1 MRIYDLHFYK
11 AVLYGSLKLRYPITS
26 RASVLRPR
34 GAAPAGAR
42 AASYGKVAVAY
53 IPLREPAPR
62 AARRGAR
69 RGATTVRRSDASRA
83 SVVHGLWVQVVGTL

>member
-1 MRIYDLHFYK
+1 M
-11 AVLYGSLKLRYPITS
+11 
-26 RASVLRPR
+26 LRPR

-62 AARRGAR
+62 AARRGLPAAAHGAAR
-69 RGATTVRRSDASRA
+69 RRCDGATRAERA